1 MFLNIILILIII
13 VGLAGILSIA
23 SKKIPQLKRVDP
35 ENIPESRQTQTK
47 KDILEKRFKNDIDL
61 FKKKIIVF
69 GKPIFSTI
77 YKYLKNI
84 YQKIYKL
91 EEKYKSKLIRT
102 QFENKISQEDK
113 TNKYLEKAKKFEN
126 NKEWSS
132 AENEYIQALK
142 LDMYN
147 FDIYKKLGNLY
158 FQSRDY
164 KKAKETYEY
173 IIKTENDDTI
183 YNKLGEIST
192 KRGDLKQALLNYNK
206 SIEIKNNN
214 PIYHYNLADINL
226 RLDKLE
232 ESLKNIKRALNIEP
246 QNPKL
251 LDFLMDLSI
260 IMGDKDLAKKTLN
273 KLIQVNPNNQKISEI
288 RQKISNI

>member
-1 MFLNIILILIII
+1 MFLNIILILVII
-13 VGLAGILSIA
+13 VGSAGILSIT

-35 ENIPESRQTQTK
+35 KNIPESKQTQTK
-47 KDILEKRFKNDIDL
+47 KYILEKKFKNDIDL

-84 YQKIYKL
+84 YQEIYKL
-91 EEKYKSKLIRT
+91 EKKYKNKLIRS
-102 QFENKISQEDK
+102 QFEDKISQEDK
-113 TNKYLEKAKKFEN
+113 INKYLERAEEFKN

-142 LDMYN
+142 LDMRN

-158 FQSRDY
+158 FQSKDY

-192 KRGDLKQALLNYNK
+192 QKGDLKQALLNYNK

-232 ESLKNIKRALNIEP
+232 ESLESIKKALNIEP
-246 QNPKL
+246 ENPKF

-260 IMGDKDLAKKTLN
+260 IMGDKDLANKTLN
-273 KLIQVNPNNQKISEI
+273 ELMVVNPNNKKIAEI
-288 RQKISNI
+288 RRKIDNI